1 MKKLLFGTIILA
13 LVSVFP
19 VMTMAGVDVSVG
31 ISIPLP
37 PPVMF
42 AAPPPVVVL
51 PDTDGVYVAPDAS
64 VDIFFWNG
72 FWWRPWQ
79 GHWYRSPYYD
89 RGWAYFDRVPRFY
102 SHVDPNWRGNYH
114 NHMWQGHSWN
124 YQPIPH
130 AQLQQ
135 NWKTWQSNRSWG
147 NQKNWGVQGYTPK
160 PQQQRQV
167 LGQPRQT
174 MNQGQPRQMMNQGQP
189 RQTMNQQK
197 PEVQRHQQI
206 QRQQMQQ
213 QNRGASH
220 QQPRGHEG
228 KGEEHGR

>member
-1 MKKLLFGTIILA
+1 MKRLLFGTIVLA

-31 ISIPLP
+31 IGIPLP
-37 PPVMF
+37 PPITF

-51 PDTDGVYVAPDAS
+51 PDTDGVYVAPDVG

-72 FWWRPWQ
+72 FWWRPWE
-79 GHWYRSPYYD
+79 GRWYRSPYYD
-89 RGWAYFDRVPRFY
+89 RGWVYFDSVPRFY
-102 SHVDPNWRGNYH
+102 YDVDPYWRGNYLNH
-114 NHMWQGHSWN
+114 NWHGHIWN
-124 YQPIPH
+124 YQRIPH
-130 AQLQQ
+130 AQFQQ

-147 NQKNWGVQGYTPK
+147 NQRTWGVQGYTQK
-160 PQQQRQV
+160 PQQQRQI
-167 LGQPRQT
+167 LRQQRQT
-174 MNQGQPRQMMNQGQP
+174 IYNQR
-189 RQTMNQQK
+189 
-197 PEVQRHQQI
+197 PEVQKHQQF

-228 KGEEHGR
+228 KGQEHGR